1 MEKCEELVSWLNSL
15 MPGTIK
21 FKFEFS
27 YEKINF
33 LDLEISVE
41 NGRLISNLYVKPT
54 NSQLFLD
61 YNSNHPQHCKDA
73 IPYSQAL
80 RVVERCSKTESRD
93 NHLAKL
99 KEKFERR
106 NYPSDLIVKQFER
119 AKQEDRNNLIFEER
133 KNKKKKNGKV
143 NFIFTYNQTNP
154 PIHIWLRECQKQL
167 ERNDTAKAIG
177 KRIQI
182 SYKQPRNLQKIAGG
196 CKNVGGGGSRPPPD
210 AGCFKCGQ
218 CRVLCPKLNETTHF
232 TSTATQKRYPIRQ
245 NVTCKSDWVIYL
257 GTCLKCKGQ
266 YVGKSKTVMKVRHSN
281 HKQEIKNVVGG
292 LGHHYGG
299 PGVCGY
305 NNLTLTIIEQVEEKN
320 MENLAKRELY
330 WQHQLR
336 VYLENGYRNHCRKKE
351 FGKN

>member
-1 MEKCEELVSWLNSL
+1 ME
-15 MPGTIK
+15 
-21 FKFEFS
+21 
-27 YEKINF
+27 
-33 LDLEISVE
+33 
-41 NGRLISNLYVKPT
+41 
-54 NSQLFLD
+54 
-61 YNSNHPQHCKDA
+61 
-73 IPYSQAL
+73 
-80 RVVERCSKTESRD
+80 
-93 NHLAKL
+93 KL

-106 NYPSDLIVKQFER
+106 NYPSDLIVEQFER
-119 AKQEDRNNLIFEER
+119 AKQEDRKNLIFEER
-133 KNKKKKNGKV
+133 KNKKKANGKV

-154 PIHIWLRECQKQL
+154 PIHMWL
-167 ERNDTAKAIG
+167 IG

-196 CKNVGGGGSRPPPD
+196 CRDVGGGGSRPPPD

-218 CRVLCPKLNETTHF
+218 CRVLCPKLNQTTHF

-245 NVTCKSDWVIYL
+245 HVTCKSDWVVYL

-299 PGVCGY
+299 PGGCGY
-305 NNLTLTIIEQVEEKN
+305 NNLSLTIIEQVEEKN
-320 MENLAKRELY
+320 MDSLAERELY

-336 VYLENGYRNHCRKKE
+336 VYIENGYRNHCRKKE
-351 FGKN
+351 FGKS

>member
-1 MEKCEELVSWLNSL
+1 M
-15 MPGTIK
+15 I
-21 FKFEFS
+21 
-27 YEKINF
+27 
-33 LDLEISVE
+33 
-41 NGRLISNLYVKPT
+41 
-54 NSQLFLD
+54 
-61 YNSNHPQHCKDA
+61 A
-73 IPYSQAL
+73 
-80 RVVERCSKTESRD
+80 
-93 NHLAKL
+93 
-99 KEKFERR
+99 
-106 NYPSDLIVKQFER
+106 KQFER
-119 AKQEDRNNLIFEER
+119 AKQEDRTNLIFGER

-299 PGVCGY
+299 PGGCGY